1 MRQYIIRRILLI
13 PVIMLLVSFMTA
25 AAFNI
30 ITGSVAALKCGLE
43 CTPTVIDDI
52 EHQYGLD
59 RPFLAQYGAWLGVW
73 ENKDGD
79 YSGIIQGDPGE
90 SYLTTIS
97 VEDEITSRL
106 PVTLELMFL
115 SLFMSLAIGIPAG
128 ILSAIRPG
136 TILDWAVRFI
146 SVVWISVPSFYL
158 AILIISFGASWFEWS
173 PPNFATGKAVGF
185 FEDPMTN
192 LETFFFPSL
201 VLSFGIS
208 AVIMRLMRS
217 SMLEVMR
224 NDYIRTAWSKG
235 LRERA
240 IVWRHAVKNAMIPVL
255 TIIGLQIGGLIGGS
269 VLVESVF
276 ALNGMGFFLL
286 RSVIARDL
294 LVVQTLVLLFAFVY
308 VVINLVVDVLYAWLD
323 PRIRYA

>member
-25 AAFNI
+25 VSFGI
-30 ITGSVAALKCGLE
+30 ITGSVASLKCGLE
-43 CTPTVIDDI
+43 CTPATIDAI
-52 EHQYGLD
+52 EHDLGLD

-73 ENKDGD
+73 ENKDGEV
-79 YSGIIQGDPGE
+79 SGILQGDPGE
-90 SYLTTIS
+90 SYLTTID
-97 VEDEITSRL
+97 VEDEISSRIW
-106 PVTLELMFL
+106 VTLELML
-115 SLFMSLAIGIPAG
+115 LALFMSLLIGIPSG
-128 ILSAIRPG
+128 VFS
-136 TILDWAVRFI
+136 AVRPNTPLDLIVRFS
-146 SVVWISVPSFYL
+146 SVVWISVPSFYI
-158 AILIISFGASWFEWS
+158 AILIISFGAAWFEWS
-173 PPNFATGKAVGF
+173 PPNFATGKTVGF
-185 FEDPMTN
+185 FEDPLTN
-192 LETFFFPSL
+192 LETFFFPAL

-217 SMLEVMR
+217 SMLEVLR

-235 LRERA
+235 LKERA
-240 IVWRHAVKNAMIPVL
+240 VVGRHALKNAMIPVL
-255 TIIGLQIGGLIGGS
+255 TIVGLQIGGLIGGA

-276 ALNGMGFFLL
+276 ALNGMGAFLL

-308 VVINLVVDVLYAWLD
+308 VTINLVVDVLYAWLD